1 MMNTCKPAR
10 PPLPRRLGRV
20 LGRAL
25 LLSLPGFVISLAV
38 QGGRE
43 FSKEIADHRKY
54 RKIIKNMKREDR
66 ESWNTV
72 KR

>member
-10 PPLPRRLGRV
+10 PPLPQR

-25 LLSLPGFVISLAV
+25 LLSLPGFLISLAV

-66 ESWNTV
+66 ESWHTV